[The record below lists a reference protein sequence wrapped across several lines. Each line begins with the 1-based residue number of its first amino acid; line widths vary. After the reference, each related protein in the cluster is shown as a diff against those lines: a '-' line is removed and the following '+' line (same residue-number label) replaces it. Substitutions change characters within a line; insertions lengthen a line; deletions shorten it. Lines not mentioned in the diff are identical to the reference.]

1 MAKKIIL
8 CDVDGVCLDWLS
20 KLPEYLVKRGLNP
33 EPAIMAYSHGEFLGH
48 TEITGLPEDE
58 AFQLVLDYNESE
70 YIKYLTPYRDA
81 LAVINLLKHEFDFV
95 AVTAIGRTGK
105 SSDYRMENLNFW
117 YPNAF
122 KDIHVVNM
130 HESKLGVLMNYD
142 KTFFI
147 DDSPSYCA
155 EGKRAGHIPIRI
167 VRDSRIDKT
176 NVVRCN
182 SFYEIGSFIEI
193 HKDKIV

>member
-1 MAKKIIL
+1 MPKPIIL
-8 CDVDGVCLDWLS
+8 QDVDGCVLDWLS

-33 EPAIMAYSHGEFLGH
+33 EHAIRAYSHGEFLGH
-48 TEITGLPEDE
+48 SEITGLPEDE

-81 LAVINLLKHEFDFV
+81 LAVVNLLKHEFDFV
-95 AVTAIGRTGK
+95 AVTAIGREGK
-105 SSDYRMENLNFW
+105 SSQYRMENLNFW

-130 HESKLGVLMNYD
+130 HESKLDVLMKYD
-142 KTFFI
+142 RTFFI

-167 VRDSRIDKT
+167 VRDSRVDRT

-182 SFYEIGSFIEI
+182 NYYEIGSFIEANKGHI
-193 HKDKIV
+193 